1 MISAFARFFR
11 SITAVSLRPEQQEV
25 IAYPSQAEP
34 HLARPEVLIV
44 TAHSLENETGR
55 VYRELDVLASLGFG
69 VTTIEPTAFY
79 LGSGEK
85 GTVSRR
91 LKRDVTDV
99 KRIRPRA
106 FTLPVAAWLSDGWLK
121 RILLFVVEPVLLLI
135 NVAVLL
141 VSVQKVVMRGRV
153 AFVVVHNAPDLGAM
167 VVRLVT
173 AGRRRIPYIYEYRD
187 AAPILYSRLSSRLP
201 PSLTRLTEAALNP
214 MESFAA
220 KGAFATIT
228 VGQAMAD
235 RLRTEHGVSNCIIAY
250 GSVAS
255 FGLSP
260 HRRRR
265 DEGGGRRELVLGYS
279 GQAESARIDYPVLLD
294 ALRTLSETGNVV
306 KLKVIG
312 NVSLDVEA
320 MLDASP
326 AEIEVIPWMKWG
338 QYMSYLSSNCDAGVI
353 PFKTTPL
360 NSIAAP
366 NKLFDYMA
374 AGLPIVAPALPG
386 FAEFVRDGVNGYL
399 YEPGSASSLANVL
412 MNLYDPAVQARLGME
427 SRRLFDSRFCE
438 EIQASKLRSLFRY
451 TAGGPSSR

>member
-1 MISAFARFFR
+1 MISAFARFLR
-11 SITAVSLRPEQQEV
+11 SIKAVSVRPEQQEM
-25 IAYPSQAEP
+25 IGYPSRAEP
-34 HLARPEVLIV
+34 RLAQPEVLVV

-55 VYRELDVLASLGFG
+55 VYRELDVLGSLGFG
-69 VTTIEPTAFY
+69 VTTLEPTAFY
-79 LGSGEK
+79 LGNGEK

-91 LKRDVTDV
+91 LKRDVTNV

-106 FTLPVAAWLSDGWLK
+106 FTLPVSAWLSDGWLK

-135 NVAVLL
+135 NVAILL
-141 VSVQKVVMRGRV
+141 VSVQRVVMRGRV

-173 AGRRRIPYIYEYRD
+173 AGRHRIPYIYEYRD

-201 PSLTRLTEAALNP
+201 PSLVRLTEAALNP

-235 RLRTEHGVSNCIIAY
+235 RLRTEHGVSNCVIAY

-255 FGLSP
+255 FGLSS
-260 HRRRR
+260 HRRR
-265 DEGGGRRELVLGYS
+265 DESGGRRELVLGYS

-294 ALRTLSETGNVV
+294 ALRTLSETDNVV

-374 AGLPIVAPALPG
+374 AGLPIVVPALPG

-399 YEPGSASSLANVL
+399 YEPGSARSLAKAL
-412 MNLYDPAVQARLGME
+412 MNLYDPAVQARLGLE

-438 EIQASKLRSLFRY
+438 EIQASKLRSLF
-451 TAGGPSSR
+451 THAAGGPSSK